1 LAHRLRRDHE
11 VAVEALGASF
21 RTSAASLRAA
31 RSRGTRRS
39 VRRRRKAEAGAL
51 GLYVREAPLAE
62 R

>member
-1 LAHRLRRDHE
+1 
-11 VAVEALGASF
+11 
-21 RTSAASLRAA
+21 
-31 RSRGTRRS
+31 